1 MAQNE
6 KITSSN
12 RKVRR
17 SFAINT
23 VYCGKEWKNALR
35 CSDVNPWPWDCG
47 LGLRDL
53 ALAKKSRPLPKSCGP
68 TKFTI
73 VLWATLCSNHWS

>member
-53 ALAKKSRPLPKSCGP
+53 
-68 TKFTI
+68 
-73 VLWATLCSNHWS
+73 